1 MAGGCVHIKIS
12 RCCIAPDGQRDCLK
26 DDFDIPFIRQNFWS
40 NTVLSN
46 QWKTVKKC
54 RSHVGI
60 RLPALTTR
68 AMKTLDFD
76 SNKMEG
82 LPITSE
88 DQDVFWTAII
98 GQLPVQWVVFRCHQ
112 SMRPYVQ
119 SLMLKGQKKLP
130 LNWWKYKYSNRINSF
145 SM

>member
-1 MAGGCVHIKIS
+1 MARGCVDIKLS

-26 DDFDIPFIRQNFWS
+26 GDIRFMRQNFWS

-46 QWKTVKKC
+46 QWKPVKKC
-54 RSHVGI
+54 RSDVGI
-60 RLPALTTR
+60 CLPALATR
-68 AMKTLDFD
+68 AMKTPDFD

-82 LPITSE
+82 LPITFE
-88 DQDVFWTAII
+88 DPEVFWTAII

-119 SLMLKGQKKLP
+119 LLMLKGQKRLT
-130 LNWWKYKYSNRINSF
+130 LNWWKYKYSNRINTLT
-145 SM
+145 M